1 MPRRRKGRK
10 RVDIVK
16 MENESNL
23 QVTFSKRRA
32 GLFKKASELCTL
44 CGAEIAI
51 VVFSPGKANKVYSF
65 GHPSVELLVDRFLGR
80 DLPPPNNES
89 RHNHLLMNHQ
99 NAVLRE
105 LNKEVMNMEEILQ
118 MEKACGESILEV
130 RRRANGGWWEAPI
143 NALNL

>member
-23 QVTFSKRRA
+23 QVTFSKHRA

-65 GHPSVELLVDRFLGR
+65 SHPSVELLVDRFLGR
-80 DLPPPNNES
+80 DLPPPNNEG
-89 RHNHLLMNHQ
+89 RHNHLLMNH
-99 NAVLRE
+99 
-105 LNKEVMNMEEILQ
+105 
-118 MEKACGESILEV
+118 
-130 RRRANGGWWEAPI
+130 
-143 NALNL
+143 